1 MIMKM
6 VSTSIET
13 KNSRYHNLKCFTAS
27 VYDHPSRGRVHV
39 QIYNSPGHNSV
50 LFITNS
56 NSAVGKSDSSF
67 TDHRKFLGGH
77 YSRVLPEINC
87 RPYSAKIYNDNM
99 GGVDHFDVFLHKYTL
114 RFIPLK
120 HKLAWLLKPV
130 LSVIDYQLLNSFFLR
145 KEIRPTRERQD
156 YRSFML
162 RVAQGF
168 CANSLKPATAP
179 LRVRNRTFSR
189 SKCKSCHDISP
200 YKDSRTSKYC
210 DRCNS
215 DKNVF

>member
-1 MIMKM
+1 MKRL
-6 VSTSIET
+6 VKSID
-13 KNSRYHNLKCFTAS
+13 SR
-27 VYDHPSRGRVHV
+27 D
-39 QIYNSPGHNSV
+39 
-50 LFITNS
+50 
-56 NSAVGKSDSSF
+56 DSSF

-77 YSRVLPEINC
+77 FSRVLPEINS
-87 RPYSAKIYNDNM
+87 RPYTAKIYNDNM
-99 GGVDHFDVFLHKYTL
+99 GSVDNFDVFLHKYTL

-130 LSVIDYQLLNSFFLR
+130 LSVIDYQLLNCFFLR

-156 YRSFML
+156 YRDFML

-215 DKNVF
+215 ATCSNHAKILCRQCFAS